1 MKDGEQMDKIIFNTS
16 ALEPML
22 DWLSE
27 RKRTGKGN
35 EKRLRDILDLPDYR
49 VEFERYSSPS
59 LPVCGISFEEAVDFF
74 MNFDRKDFANQRLQY
89 KKESFLA
96 FYNELEERKAG
107 IDAIASMTKED
118 YDAIESLLKNGL
130 PDELLEDLPEFNI
143 ILIVSIGNSMGWPYD
158 HYVDYDAANLQVFKS
173 RNDFL
178 HITAHELHHI
188 LAGPLLAPEGI
199 RAEDFF
205 LQNFAYEGLPVHYM
219 NNLETYGKKAKYN
232 DAAYVMDQ
240 EDMAFYEAHFDEIFE
255 MIRRDYHL
263 CIGKSLDEV
272 SRIVSEHYEQFT
284 FMGKSIRQYPTY
296 YFGCYMWGL
305 VDLRFGKEKL
315 YESIRKPEMFV
326 PLYNSAAEERYKL

>member
-49 VEFERYSSPS
+49 VEFERYSSLS

-255 MIRRDYHL
+255 MIRMDYHS